1 MPYLDISRQL
11 VASILWKSLD
21 PPPGARLRHMSTAS
35 NNTIR
40 LVFDHPTLE
49 GRVTPT
55 FEIDDDGSR
64 WRWPDGS

>member
-1 MPYLDISRQL
+1 
-11 VASILWKSLD
+11 
-21 PPPGARLRHMSTAS
+21 MSTAS